1 MERRRVDDGEVA
13 PGWELHGMD
22 GGQPYFFNVD
32 TGESLWEHPSMR
44 AAAQQSSFELE
55 VPRRIV
61 STTEITS
68 GRDSGRGADEGVDEP
83 SSWDR
88 HVT

>member
-1 MERRRVDDGEVA
+1 
-13 PGWELHGMD
+13 MD

-55 VPRRIV
+55 VPRRVV
-61 STTEITS
+61 STTEI
-68 GRDSGRGADEGVDEP
+68 AGVDMDEP

-88 HVT
+88 EVQVPRTRL